1 MIEYHFSPKTRP
13 PPPTFLQ
20 KKVSTS
26 SFSPPSLNHIKAQ
39 ENDLGISEGG
49 RRTLSGAEET
59 LEGEE
64 LDPLTTLSPLFQDAR
79 IHFNLGK

>member
-1 MIEYHFSPKTRP
+1 MIEYHFSPK
-13 PPPTFLQ
+13 LVLLLLLSH

-26 SFSPPSLNHIKAQ
+26 YLPSPSLNHIKAQ

-64 LDPLTTLSPLFQDAR
+64 LDALTTLSPLFQDAR